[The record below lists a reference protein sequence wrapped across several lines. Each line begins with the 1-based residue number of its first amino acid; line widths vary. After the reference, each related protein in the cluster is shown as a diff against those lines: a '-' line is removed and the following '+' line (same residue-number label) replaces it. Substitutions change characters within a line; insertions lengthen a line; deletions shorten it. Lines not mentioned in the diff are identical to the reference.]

1 MATTSTSSYARNLH
15 LWTKSDDKKLL
26 KAIADGHTVMDVA
39 EELEREH
46 VSVVRRL
53 GEIDLFA
60 FEAGSEEWV
69 EVMTLGLG
77 GAPLKV
83 VIDWCNA
90 TPERLQYA
98 EIEEMLMADFRA
110 EFELAAFH
118 GLYVSSQDVIADLMW
133 LVSQPDQI
141 RLGYS
146 SAVRA
151 IVDRYDI
158 PTPATLKA
166 QVLGLVPA
174 TAPWPL
180 AMPATRTTKKTRSS
194 TGRKRTYRKSR
205 SSSSYG
211 KSRRASSARSSSTR
225 SRKSY
230 A

>member
-1 MATTSTSSYARNLH
+1 MANTAISHYARNLH

-26 KAIADGHTVMDVA
+26 KAISDGHTVLDVA

-46 VSVVRRL
+46 MSVVRRL
-53 GEIDLFA
+53 GELDLFA
-60 FEAGSEEWV
+60 FEAGTEEWV
-69 EVMTLGLG
+69 EVMTLSLG

-90 TPERLQYA
+90 TPERLLYA

-118 GLYVSSQDVIADLMW
+118 GLYVTSQDVIADLMW
-133 LVSQPDQI
+133 LVAQPDQI

-174 TAPWPL
+174 NAPWPL
-180 AMPATRTTKKTRSS
+180 VMPAKRTTKTRSS
-194 TGRKRTYRKSR
+194 TGRKSTYRKRR